1 MRRFPCTPASLPLCA
16 SACFIV
22 CFMASIMA
30 TVAVPSYAAP
40 RTVVAFTEERETVEP
55 SALQIQRSST
65 PRRQRRPTRRPPAR
79 LRYSDFEHASRSH
92 LALDCASC
100 HKVESVSRINVTEFP
115 DHDACISC
123 HRVQFFAAG
132 ARPQICTV
140 CHTVVSPRNDARFQF
155 PKPNVASDFTG
166 IFPHDKH
173 QYVIARVVPAHPQR
187 SLPNGAQ
194 FVNASFTANQT
205 AKQTASQTKS
215 QTATPPRDPNEIL
228 DSCATCHATDRT
240 ERDAPADWIKD
251 TATAGTFKTSPTGHA
266 SCFNCHWQEQKPVA
280 FDCAGC
286 HGIVAPGKNPNAATT
301 RAAFMP
307 DEDAMMI
314 DASLQTRRRPRGR
327 NNSSSGQSANA
338 DTNLKITA
346 SHSPDVWLERVSAK
360 FRHDRANHREYG
372 CTTCH
377 TNILEAASLQNLAA
391 EVPIATCNFCHAVT
405 RKDLQNELTKLKA
418 DASFSC
424 TYCHLPGVGN
434 RDAPDSHYLIAGRAP
449 DAPRSERQKSTAPK
463 SE

>member
-1 MRRFPCTPASLPLCA
+1 MRAT
-16 SACFIV
+16 ACIIA

-30 TVAVPSYAAP
+30 IVAAPSYAAP
-40 RTVVAFTEERETVEP
+40 RPVVSVTDEHEAVEP
-55 SALQIQRSST
+55 LALQVQRSSS
-65 PRRQRRPTRRPPAR
+65 RRQQRRPPAR

-100 HKVESVSRINVTEFP
+100 HKIESVSRINVTDFP

-123 HRVQFFAAG
+123 HRTQFFAAG

-140 CHTVVSPRNDARFQF
+140 CHTVVSPRSDARFEF
-155 PKPNVASDFTG
+155 PKPAVASDFKG

-187 SLPNGAQ
+187 NQVNNTQ
-194 FVNASFTANQT
+194 FVNASFIIDQTAN
-205 AKQTASQTKS
+205 QTASQTKS
-215 QTATPPRDPNEIL
+215 QTATPPPDPNEIL

-240 ERDAPADWIKD
+240 ERDAPAEWIKD
-251 TATAGTFKTSPTGHA
+251 TPTAGTFKTSPTGHA
-266 SCFNCHWQEQKPVA
+266 SCFNCHWQEQKPIA
-280 FDCAGC
+280 SDCAGC
-286 HGIVAPGKNPNAATT
+286 HGIVAPGRNTNAAT

-307 DEDAMMI
+307 DEDAMTI
-314 DASLQTRRRPRGR
+314 NASLQTRRRARGR
-327 NNSSSGQSANA
+327 NPSSGQTANA

-346 SHSPDVWLERVSAK
+346 SHSPEVWLERVSAK

-424 TYCHLPGVGN
+424 TYCHLPNVGN
-434 RDAPDSHYLIAGRAP
+434 RDAPDSHYLIVGRAP
-449 DAPRSERQKSTAPK
+449 DAPRRERQKSNAPK